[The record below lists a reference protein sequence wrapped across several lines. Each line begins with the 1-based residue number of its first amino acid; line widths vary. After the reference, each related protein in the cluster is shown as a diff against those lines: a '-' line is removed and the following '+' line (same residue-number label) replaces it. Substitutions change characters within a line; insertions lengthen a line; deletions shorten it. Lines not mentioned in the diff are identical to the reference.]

1 MKNPGRADF
10 SSGGQAVELRST
22 AQPGA
27 GVPTRVLL
35 EVVIEPERYEL
46 SAAAPYR
53 FDLDRREFFK
63 FLGAGVLVVS
73 VLKPAVI
80 AQESGGSRQRHGG
93 ESLPKEIDAWLHI
106 NDRGKV
112 TVYTGKVE
120 VGQNIRTSLTQAVAE
135 ELHVPL
141 EKIELVMG
149 DTQLTPFDMG
159 TFGSRTTPTM
169 NLQLRKVAAAARDT
183 LIGLAAAQWKTDVH
197 QLVADDGKV
206 KDPKTNRSVEYAAL
220 TKGQQLTEMLP
231 AEDPL
236 IPATNWKVAGQSV
249 AKVDGRE
256 FVTGRHRY
264 PSDQKL
270 PDMLY
275 GKVLRPPAFDATLIS
290 IDTQKAEQMG
300 ATVVHDGNFVGAAAA
315 SADQAAAAV
324 AAIRAEWKSDPQI
337 SNRELFDY
345 LRKNTAQGNDPTGDG
360 DSYET
365 GKIDPALADHKLQQT
380 YTVSYIAHVPL
391 EPRAAL
397 AKWDG
402 DKLTVWTGTQRPFG
416 VRGQLAEAFRIPEE
430 HVRVLMP
437 DTGSA
442 YGGKHT
448 GETAIEAARL
458 ARAAKRPVKVVWTRE
473 EEFTWAYFR
482 PAGVID
488 VISGVRGDGTITAWE
503 FHNYNSGSAG
513 IRSYYEIPN
522 QRIVFHPT
530 KTPLRQGSYRAL
542 AATANHFARESHMDE
557 LAHAVNMDPLE
568 FRLKNLKEE
577 RLRAV
582 FQSAAKQFGW
592 GKAKSNG
599 QGFGMGG
606 GYEKLGYIATF
617 AEVLVDR
624 KSGEVKVARVVS
636 AFECGAIVNPDN
648 LRNQIEGSNVQGL
661 GGALFEAIRFE
672 NGKILNGRMSEYRVP
687 RFSDVPVLET
697 VLIDRK
703 DLPSVGAG
711 ECPMV
716 GVAPAIANAIFDA
729 TGVRLRSLPMVP
741 DGLKMS

>member
-1 MKNPGRADF
+1 MSEKSN
-10 SSGGQAVELRST
+10 SQV
-22 AQPGA
+22 
-27 GVPTRVLL
+27 VL
-35 EVVIEPERYEL
+35 EPERYEL
-46 SAAAPYR
+46 TAPAPYH

-63 FLGAGVLVVS
+63 FLGAGVVVFS
-73 VLKPAVI
+73 VLKTA
-80 AQESGGSRQRHGG
+80 AAGQESGGRQWRGDA
-93 ESLPKEIDAWLHI
+93 LPKEIDAWLHI
-106 NDRGKV
+106 GENGKV

-135 ELHVPL
+135 ELSVPMDN
-141 EKIELVMG
+141 IELIMG

-169 NLQLRKVAAAARDT
+169 NLQLRKVASAARDV
-183 LIGLAAAQWKTDVH
+183 LINLAAAQWKADPQH
-197 QLVADDGKV
+197 LVAADGKIT
-206 KDPKTNRSVEYAAL
+206 DPAGKRSVEYAAL
-220 TKGQQLTEMLP
+220 MKGQQLTEMLP
-231 AEDPL
+231 AQDPL
-236 IPATNWKVAGQSV
+236 IPAADWKVAGTSA
-249 AKVDGRE
+249 AKVDGHE
-256 FVTGRHRY
+256 FVTGKHRY
-264 PSDQKL
+264 PSDQKV
-270 PDMLY
+270 PGMWY
-275 GKVLRPPAFDATLIS
+275 GKVLRPEAFGATLVS
-290 IDTQKAEQMG
+290 LDTQKADQMG
-300 ATVVHDGNFVGAAAA
+300 VTVVHDGNFVGVAAPSTA
-315 SADQAAAAV
+315 QAEAAV
-324 AAIRAEWKSDPQI
+324 AAIQAEWKAEPQP
-337 SNRELFDY
+337 SNKELFDY
-345 LRKNTAQGNDPTGDG
+345 LRKNPAEGHDPTGDG
-360 DSYET
+360 DRYDRGSV
-365 GKIDPALADHKLQQT
+365 DPAMASADHKLQQT
-380 YTVSYIAHVPL
+380 YKVSYIAHVPL

-402 DKLTVWTGTQRPFG
+402 DSLTVWTGTQRPFG

-437 DTGSA
+437 DTGAA

-488 VISGVRGDGTITAWE
+488 VVSGVRNDGTITAWE

-513 IRSYYEIPN
+513 IRTYYDIPN

-530 KTPLRQGSYRAL
+530 KMPLRQGSYRAL

-557 LAHAVNMDPLE
+557 LAHQVKMDPLE
-568 FRLKNLKEE
+568 FRLKNLKDE

-582 FQSAAKQFGW
+582 FQAAAKQFGW
-592 GKAKSNG
+592 GNRDKTLDG
-599 QGFGMGG
+599 WGFGMGG
-606 GYEKLGYIATF
+606 GYEKLGYVATF
-617 AEVLVDR
+617 AEVHVDR
-624 KSGEVKVARVVS
+624 KSGDVKVARVVS

-661 GGALFEAIRFE
+661 GGALFEAIAFE
-672 NGKILNGRMSEYRVP
+672 NGKILNGRLSEYRVP
-687 RFSDVPVLET
+687 RFSDLPVLQT

-729 TGVRLRSLPMVP
+729 TGVRLRSMPLVP
-741 DGLKMS
+741 EGLKA